1 MRFLEEQPEDHGS
14 NITTLA
20 ALALREEVLGFRF
33 DYPLEIVSQAGP
45 KESLEYYLYS
55 DRLSWDVM
63 RLDEVGIPRVWRRT
77 TGAVY
82 RPGFIAWWGLVN
94 LGHYL
99 RHRDQVSLDV
109 FVNQLNWLEQNA
121 VHRADGAV
129 VWPMNFDCR
138 EGRTLLKAP
147 WLSCNSQGLAI
158 SALVRG
164 YRLTGRPALLRILQ
178 GTAKIFQLDA
188 QQNGVR
194 ILIDGHVFY
203 TEIPG
208 GPSPGVLD
216 GFLTSLLG
224 LYDLFVETGDPV
236 GGKLFWD
243 GLEGLKQLLPRWDH
257 HKKWSWYGAHAYLCP
272 PPYHCLNRVLLTV
285 LARIANEPLL
295 QAYASTWDPN
305 RLSSVD
311 RTRIFLRFVYTKN
324 ACRVRNKTWQ
334 QSSAIAELSKSAG
347 TPSPL

>member
-1 MRFLEEQPEDHGS
+1 MAQ
-14 NITTLA
+14 TLQLLRHA
-20 ALALREEVLGFRF
+20 VLALREEVLGFRF

-347 TPSPL
+347 TPSPLRSRNAA